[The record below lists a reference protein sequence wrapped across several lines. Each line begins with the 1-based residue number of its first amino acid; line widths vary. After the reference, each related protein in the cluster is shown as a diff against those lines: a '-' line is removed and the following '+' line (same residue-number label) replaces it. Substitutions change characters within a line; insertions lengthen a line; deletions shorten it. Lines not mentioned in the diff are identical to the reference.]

1 MRHQLLRLSASTSRL
16 RVGLLTA
23 IFAAAGVLSPQE
35 SARPASPVRLAA
47 APAIPSYPDSTKG
60 LEKLMKDMMKLVEAG
75 DSGTLALYTRSL
87 AIPDP
92 QTWYKSVFGEETGL
106 LLANASEPARSG
118 VERDAQTTISSLWS
132 KRMTE
137 IHAVKFENSCNDVAT
152 ATEYPILLLREHD
165 VPLFDVRFHSD
176 PHTGVLWG
184 FFAYV
189 DGGFRY
195 VGDIQK
201 RLPPSY
207 VKRAPGEANNPSAVK
222 VAGNI
227 QAAKMVH
234 QEMPSYPMVQKARY
248 EQGRVILHAVI
259 GKDGTVHD
267 LNLIEGECAFS
278 KSALEAVKKWRYSPT
293 TLNGSPVEVDTTI
306 TVVYQMGG

>member
-1 MRHQLLRLSASTSRL
+1 LVIAGSLSAQQPTQ
-16 RVGLLTA
+16 
-23 IFAAAGVLSPQE
+23 AAP
-35 SARPASPVRLAA
+35 PASQAA
-47 APAIPSYPDSTKG
+47 APAIPSYPNSTKG
-60 LEKLMKDMMKLVEAG
+60 LEKLMKDMMKLAEAG
-75 DSGTLALYTRSL
+75 ESSKLVLYTRSL

-92 QTWYKSVFGEETGL
+92 QAWYKSVFGDETDL
-106 LLANASEPARSG
+106 LLANASEPARSS
-118 VERDAQTTISSLWS
+118 VERDAQTTILSVWN

-137 IHAVKFENSCNDVAT
+137 THAVKFENSCNDMAS

-165 VPLFDVRFHSD
+165 EPLFDVRFHSD

-201 RLPPSY
+201 RLPSNY
-207 VKRAPGEANNPSAVK
+207 VKLAPGQAKNSSAMK
-222 VAGNI
+222 VMGNV
-227 QAAKMVH
+227 QAAKMIH
-234 QEMPSYPMVQKARY
+234 QELPSYPIVQKSRH